1 LPDDADLIRQAHF
14 TCPALFTQEVKSGL
28 PCTPSE
34 AVVLPIDL
42 CAPFEQLQKAAQVA
56 EEAFGGLD
64 YVVQCVGMPKKLAI
78 ASK

>member
-1 LPDDADLIRQAHF
+1 
-14 TCPALFTQEVKSGL
+14 L